1 MNPRILGIIGGLA
14 LIIALLS
21 PFMMGSSNKVEQL
34 FQSAEDL
41 YGQAD
46 YEGAIAK
53 YTEAL
58 EESTKRGVKTEVI
71 DKDFPTLA
79 NYKIAVSYSRLAEQ
93 SGDVNHYDT
102 AVDYIEKVAPTATI
116 PKHQEGLTYLWGH
129 ILYRTEQFE
138 LAEPKFTQLIENFPN
153 SLFVENAWYAIGQ
166 LNYKLQNY
174 EDSRQAF
181 KAVLDG
187 FPNSDFKDD
196 AQHLIAQSFLNESNY
211 EQAYQEFDKIATEE
225 FKNYPDLQAEAMYKA
240 AYSLNQLGRD
250 DESIGRYTNF
260 ITQFPESQY
269 VTAAYFDQGA
279 IYARQ
284 KDYDNARVNYE
295 LALQNTADRT
305 LQAEIQSAIG
315 STYFDQGDYEN
326 AIVSYNALLEGY
338 PESDFVAQSKLGI
351 ADSYFKLENWS
362 EATVSYE
369 RVINEHEEETDYIPY
384 CSYQVGEAYY
394 KLGSDQVKAGD
405 AETGMPTLEL
415 ALQWYQ
421 KTVDNYP
428 QDPVAPHALYGAIWA
443 LNDLGRKE
451 ELETIARE
459 FIEKNKNDNEF
470 DILAA
475 EVQLRFADIKR
486 TEFKQY
492 VEAAEEYAKLWD
504 YRPLPKFHLVKLMGK
519 FFEGRSYYEAAKPE
533 GYQEGDA
540 DANFNKEY
548 LAKSVSAY
556 QEATAMFNDDAF
568 LPGVAEERYDDF
580 SERGAQVEACIMNE
594 ALSHEM
600 LGDWTQ
606 ARDRY
611 ASIPDTSEYF
621 ERALLLVANSHVKE
635 GDKEGAIIYYN
646 SILDKLADADNR
658 SLAEIKLAD
667 LLRAE
672 KRFEEA
678 AVQYQAVVDGNPTGE
693 YADDALYL
701 VGLCYYQA
709 ASENPALLESSEMA
723 FKRVIADYADSPNA
737 VEAYYGLALAY
748 RDAAQKQSDAEKWP
762 LILQLADEASDK
774 YASSD
779 DELVLKTLGHI
790 DLIKATAIENSS
802 EEVDIDALVAS
813 LKRIVNNTGAPE
825 EARSR
830 SQLKIGH
837 TYYGV
842 KRYDEA
848 LAEYLFFVQTFPN
861 SELAPN
867 AQYQAAVCHYQ
878 IAQAATDAGS
888 KQLSLQNAVSA
899 AEKVAT
905 LTDDANNRISANY
918 TAGLALLGLEDN
930 KGAADAFK
938 AVTALEGQTEDEA
951 RMSLIFQA
959 HSRLAELNATLG
971 DYAAAVQ
978 EYQYIIENTDEA
990 DMKGRSYFAM
1000 AFAQEEQLKAYQDA
1014 LMSYQNAIEL
1024 VEDPLVKAQ
1033 SYYRMGLIYQDQLKQ
1048 SDRALGVFQ
1057 TLIGEYSGSDNT
1069 NVASMVADAGIRRST
1084 LYVELGRLDEAIA
1097 EAVEAVDRT
1106 KGNPNATVAEK
1117 AAAQY
1122 NLGFLYSDKARSLF
1136 STEAG
1141 TDLKPYIDASRN
1153 AASSFFE
1160 VVSIAAPVEKA
1171 DKQSVIP
1178 YVQNSLFQSGQI
1190 YYSVG
1195 IGVKLPQDLTSALTP
1210 LTTFVSYVDKGLFPK
1225 SDGLRKNTE
1234 TALNYTAAANFE
1246 LGRMQVGIDGEMSE
1260 TAVNYFIG
1268 AGDVFRD
1275 MVRRYPSAKDAAY
1288 WQYHVGESYYAA
1300 QQFEKAIEEYEKV
1313 RAVNKTHKS
1322 AAESLYAISTCAQL
1336 LSEAAE
1342 KSGDED
1348 AKQRWYDRLFE
1359 ANEALAAEYPNSQY
1373 TADALVNIGNKYYNA
1388 GSEQGLEQAERIRLY
1403 QMAIENYQ
1411 KAMDTPGIGTESKS
1425 TANGYLNDTANALAF
1440 YEYEHATD
1448 TLNEAKLASGDEQ
1461 KTSIEAS
1468 IAEYQKIIEAYPGT
1482 KYADLGLVQIGEAY
1496 MVLADSDDMYF
1507 NEALD
1512 YFNRLWAKYETTPPV
1527 DTKVNQALTYAI
1539 SQIQTIQSYMRA
1551 NNLEIRGETPGG
1563 GGGGGE

>member
-14 LIIALLS
+14 LVVALLS
-21 PFMMGSSNKVEQL
+21 PFMMGSSKKVEQL

-53 YTEAL
+53 YGEAL

-71 DKDFPTLA
+71 DKDFATLA

-102 AVDYIEKVAPTATI
+102 AIEYIEKVAPTATI
-116 PKHQEGLTYLWGH
+116 AKHQEGLTYLWGH

-174 EDSRQAF
+174 EDSRHAF
-181 KAVLDG
+181 KEVLDG

-225 FKNYPDLQAEAMYKA
+225 FKNYPQLQAEAMYKA

-250 DESIGRYTNF
+250 DEAIGRYTNF
-260 ITQFPESQY
+260 ITQFPESQF

-305 LQAEIQSAIG
+305 LQSEIQSAIG
-315 STYFDQGDYEN
+315 RTYYDQGDYEN
-326 AIVSYNALLEGY
+326 AIVAYTTLLEEY
-338 PESDFVAQSKLGI
+338 PESDFIAEAKLGI
-351 ADSYFKLENWS
+351 ADSQFRLGRWS
-362 EATVSYE
+362 EASAAYE
-369 RVINEHEEETDYIPY
+369 RVINEHSEETDFIPY
-384 CSYQVGEAYY
+384 CSYQIGEAYY
-394 KLGSDQVKAGD
+394 KLGTNERQAGEMEQ
-405 AETGMPTLEL
+405 AMATLEL

-421 KTVDNYP
+421 KTIDDFP
-428 QDPVAPHALYGAIWA
+428 QDAVAPHALYGAIWA

-451 ELETIARE
+451 ELETVARE
-459 FIEKNKNDNEF
+459 FIDKNRNDNEF

-492 VEAAEEYAKLWD
+492 IEAAEEYAKLWD

-540 DANFNKEY
+540 NANFNGGY
-548 LAKSVSAY
+548 LQKSVAAY
-556 QEATAMFNDDAF
+556 QDAIAMFNDEAF

-580 SERGAQVEACIMNE
+580 NERIAQVEACIMNE

-600 LGDWTQ
+600 LGNWEQ

-611 ASIPDTSEYF
+611 ASVPETSEYY
-621 ERALLLVANSHVKE
+621 ERALLLVANSHVKQ
-635 GDKEGAIIYYN
+635 GDKEGAISYYN
-646 SILDKLADADNR
+646 SILDKLADEDNR

-672 KRFEEA
+672 KRFAEA
-678 AVQYQAVVDGNPTGE
+678 AAQYQAVVDGNPAGE

-701 VGLCYYQA
+701 VGLCYYH
-709 ASENPALLESSEMA
+709 ASAEDASLITQSETA
-723 FKRVIADYADSPNA
+723 FQRVISDYAESPNA

-748 RDAAQKQSDAEKWP
+748 RDAAQKHDDTEKWP
-762 LILQLADEASDK
+762 LVLQIADEANDK

-779 DELVLKTLGHI
+779 DELVLRTLGHI
-790 DLIKATAIENSS
+790 ELIKATAIENTS
-802 EEVDIDALVAS
+802 EEPDVDTLVAS

-825 EARSR
+825 DARSR

-837 TYYGV
+837 TYYGAN
-842 KRYDEA
+842 RYEEA
-848 LAEYLFFVQTFPN
+848 LAEYLAFVQMFPK

-878 IAQAATDAGS
+878 IAQAAEDKGS

-899 AEKVAT
+899 AQKVAT
-905 LTDDANNRISANY
+905 LTSDADNLISAGY
-918 TAGLALLGLEDN
+918 TEGLAKLGLDDT
-930 KGAADAFK
+930 KGAAAAFK
-938 AVTALEGQTEDEA
+938 QVTALEGKTENEA
-951 RMSLIFQA
+951 RKTLIFQA
-959 HSRLAELNATLG
+959 HSRLAELNGTLG
-971 DYAAAVQ
+971 DYKAAVQ

-990 DMKGRSYFAM
+990 DLKGRSYFAM
-1000 AFAQEEQLKAYQDA
+1000 AFAQDEQLKVYPEA
-1014 LMSYQNAIEL
+1014 LMNYQNAIQL
-1024 VEDPLVKAQ
+1024 TEDAIVKAQ
-1033 SYYRMGLIYQDQLKQ
+1033 SYYRMGLIHQEQLKQ
-1048 SDRALGVFQ
+1048 PDKALEAFQ
-1057 TLIGEYSGSDNT
+1057 TLIAEHSGSDNAS
-1069 NVASMVADAGIRRST
+1069 VASMVSDAGIRRST

-1097 EAVEAVDRT
+1097 EAVEALDRT
-1106 KGNPNATVAEK
+1106 KSNPTATVAEK

-1136 STEAG
+1136 STEGG
-1141 TDLKPYIDASRN
+1141 TDLQPYIDASRN
-1153 AASSFFE
+1153 AASAFFE
-1160 VVSIAAPVEKA
+1160 VSTIAAPVEQA
-1171 DKQSVIP
+1171 DKETVIP
-1178 YVQNSLFQSGQI
+1178 YVQNSLFQAGQI
-1190 YYSVG
+1190 HYSVG
-1195 IGVKLPQDLTSALTP
+1195 VGITLPEDLTSCLAP
-1210 LTTFVSYVDKGLFPK
+1210 LTTFVSYADKGLFPK
-1225 SDGLRKNTE
+1225 SDNLTKNME
-1234 TALNYTAAANFE
+1234 TSLNYLAAANFE
-1246 LGRMQVGIDGEMSE
+1246 LGRIQLGMDGEMSE
-1260 TAVNYFIG
+1260 KAVNYFI
-1268 AGDVFRD
+1268 AAADVFRD
-1275 MVRRYPSAKDAAY
+1275 MVQRYPKAKDAAY

-1300 QQFEKAIEEYEKV
+1300 QQFEKAIEEYDEV
-1313 RAVNKTHKS
+1313 RTVNKNHKS
-1322 AAESLYAISTCAQL
+1322 APESLYAISTCCQL

-1342 KSGDED
+1342 KAGDE
-1348 AKQRWYDRLFE
+1348 ATKQRWYDRLFA
-1359 ANEALAAEYPNSQY
+1359 ANETLAAEYPDSPY
-1373 TADALVNIGNKYYNA
+1373 TADALINIGNKYYNA
-1388 GSEQGLEQAERIRLY
+1388 GSEQQLEQAERIQLY
-1403 QMAIENYQ
+1403 QLAIENYE
-1411 KAMDTPGIGTESKS
+1411 KAMATPGISNESKG
-1425 TANGYLNDTANALAF
+1425 TAQSYLNDTASALAF
-1440 YEYEHATD
+1440 YEYDLATNMLD
-1448 TLNEAKLASGDEQ
+1448 EAKLSRGEAQ
-1461 KTSIEAS
+1461 KPAVEAA
-1468 IAEYQKIIEAYPGT
+1468 IAEYNKIISAYPMT

-1512 YFNRLWAKYETTPPV
+1512 YFNRLWAKYEITPPV
-1527 DTKVNQALTYAI
+1527 DTKVAQALTYAI
-1539 SQIQTIQSYMRA
+1539 SQIQTIQNYMKSQ
-1551 NNLEIRGETPGG
+1551 NLEIRDAAG